1 MTRATTQ
8 LPAVLYSNRLHRDT
22 STSGT
27 YWLSTSRKSMQ
38 QVSTSGLINT
48 DRLSMLRYGA
58 HPEARTAPT
67 GDQAHMRTS
76 LL

>member
-1 MTRATTQ
+1 MTRATNK
-8 LPAVLYSNRLHRDT
+8 LAAVLYSKRLHRDI

-27 YWLSTSRKSMQ
+27 YWLRTTCKTKQ
-38 QVSTSGLINT
+38 QVSTSGLSDA
-48 DRLSMLRYGA
+48 DRRSMLRHSA

-76 LL
+76 RL